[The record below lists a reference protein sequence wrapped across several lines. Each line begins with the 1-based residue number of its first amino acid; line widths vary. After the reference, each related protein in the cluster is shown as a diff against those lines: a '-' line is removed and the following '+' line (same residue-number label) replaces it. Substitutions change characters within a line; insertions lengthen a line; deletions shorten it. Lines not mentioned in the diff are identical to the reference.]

1 MKAQLLKI
9 SLFIWAVI
17 TVLCG
22 VIYPFFITGLSGLV
36 FPDQSQGS
44 LYENEK
50 GIAGSTLIGQ
60 KFTRPEYFHGRPS
73 ATDPAYNGSGS
84 GASNLGPTN
93 ADFIK
98 QVNAR
103 VAGVRKLEKLA
114 ADAKVPADMVTSS
127 ASGLDPHVSV
137 ESAMLQA
144 RRVAGERGMKIF
156 DVEKLI
162 TQNTEQAFLYFWGN
176 KRVHVLKLN
185 MALDRNGA
193 NHHGPKK

>member
-1 MKAQLLKI
+1 MKMKLLKT

-22 VIYPFFITGLSGLV
+22 VIYPFFITSLSGLV

-44 LYENEK
+44 LFENEK

-60 KFTRPEYFHGRPS
+60 TFTRPEYFHGRLS
-73 ATDPAYNGSGS
+73 ATDPANNGSGS

-127 ASGLDPHVSV
+127 ASGLDPHISV

-144 RRVAGERGMKIF
+144 RRVAGERGMKIS

-162 TQNTEQAFLYFWGN
+162 TQNTEQAFLYFWGS
-176 KRVHVLKLN
+176 KRVNVLKLN
-185 MALDRNGA
+185 MALDHNGS
-193 NHHGPKK
+193 NRHGPNY